1 MNGSLGPSS
10 ANNRSGL
17 LVAGV
22 VVSLVI
28 GFLIGR
34 GATGPT
40 VRTIDEAIQSF
51 TKSET
56 PADFNILVDAWNLVQ
71 SRYVGRPVDNATLVR
86 GAVEGLVN
94 SLDDP
99 YSFFLPPAEADS
111 FQDEIN
117 GKFQGIG
124 AELGQKDG
132 RTVVIAPLPDTPA
145 ERSGI
150 QAGDVIVR
158 VDDTATDG
166 QTLDEVVRRIRG
178 AEGTTVKLEIIRADN
193 PAIILNITR
202 AKIQVKSVKL
212 EYREASG
219 KQIAL
224 IKISSFTQT
233 TASEFTSAVQSIL
246 LKQPAGLIID
256 LRNNPGGY
264 LDAAVHVADAFL
276 ADGAILIEDYGNTRT
291 NTVSA
296 DAAAPLAGMRTVVL
310 IDKGSASAAEILAGA
325 LRDRLQAPLI
335 GEKTFGKGS
344 VQEIEDLPD
353 GSTLKLTVAHWLTP
367 NGTSIDK
374 TGLQPDLAITGSE
387 APLESDLQLD
397 AAVERLVQ

>member
-1 MNGSLGPSS
+1 MNGSTGPSLTT
-10 ANNRSGL
+10 NRSGFFI
-17 LVAGV
+17 AGV
-22 VVSLVI
+22 LVSLIV

-40 VRTIDEAIQSF
+40 VRTIDDAIQRF

-86 GAVEGLVN
+86 GAVDGLVT

-99 YSFFLPPAEADS
+99 YSFFLPPAAADS

-132 RTVVIAPLPDTPA
+132 RTVIIAPLPDTPA
-145 ERSGI
+145 ERSGL
-150 QAGDVIVR
+150 QAGDVIVK
-158 VDDTATDG
+158 VDDQVTDG

-178 AEGTTVKLEIIRADN
+178 AEGTSVKLEISRSN
-193 PAIILNITR
+193 EPAIILNITR

-212 EYREASG
+212 EYRETSG
-219 KQIAL
+219 KQIGL

-233 TASEFTSAVQSIL
+233 TASEFSSAVQSIL

-264 LDAAVHVADAFL
+264 LDAAVDVADAFL
-276 ADGAILIEDYGNTRT
+276 VDGAILIEDYGNSRT

-296 DAAAPLAGMRTVVL
+296 DDAAPLAGMRTVVL
-310 IDKGSASAAEILAGA
+310 VDEGSASAAEILAGA

-374 TGLQPDLAITGSE
+374 TGLQPDLVIVGSE
-387 APLESDLQLD
+387 TPAETDPQLD
-397 AAVERLVQ
+397 AALERLSK